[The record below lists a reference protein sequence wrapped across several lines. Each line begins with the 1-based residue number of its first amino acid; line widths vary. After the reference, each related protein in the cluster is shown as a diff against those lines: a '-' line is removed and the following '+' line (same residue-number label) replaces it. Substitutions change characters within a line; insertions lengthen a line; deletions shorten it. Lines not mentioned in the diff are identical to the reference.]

1 MESVLRE
8 SVPREMANVPRQLD
22 ATRLLETLESKALHK
37 VFYYIEK
44 SIFLKVAE

>member
-1 MESVLRE
+1 MYQG
-8 SVPREMANVPRQLD
+8 QLD

-44 SIFLKVAE
+44 PIFLKVAE